1 MSARS
6 KAISDPDRKK
16 LSITRVFNAPREL
29 VWQAWASP
37 EHIGLWWG
45 PDGFTTTIQKMDFR
59 EGGEWIF
66 VMHGPDGT
74 YYANRIVFNRIVQP
88 ELITYTH
95 FVIPLFF
102 VEVGFEKQGEK
113 TRLEMVMRCES
124 QEQYE
129 DAVERIGI
137 IPGLEQ
143 TIGRLDD
150 YVREIANN

>member
-1 MSARS
+1 MSGRS
-6 KAISDPDRKK
+6 KAVSYPAAKK
-16 LSITRVFNAPREL
+16 LSITRVLNAPREV

-66 VMHGPDGT
+66 IMHGPDGT
-74 YYANRIVFNRIVQP
+74 DYHNRIEFSRIVQP
-88 ELITYTH
+88 RLITYTH

-102 VEVGFEKQGEK
+102 VEVRFNKHGEK
-113 TRLEMVMRCES
+113 TRLEMVMKYES

-129 DAVERIGI
+129 DAVDRIGI

-143 TIGRLDD
+143 TIGRLAD
-150 YVREIANN
+150 YVQEMANN